1 MRPHPRSASRLRA
14 VTVDALGT
22 LVELEDPVAPLRA
35 ALAERGARRDEPAV
49 RRAFAAEVAHY
60 VPRAH
65 LGRDE
70 RSLAA
75 LREECAAV
83 FLREVE
89 ADLDPAE
96 FAPAFVGALR
106 FRPIEGVHASLD
118 RLRRAGL
125 ALACVSNWDVSLP
138 VTLAE
143 AGLARP
149 FDAVV
154 SSAKAGTPKP
164 DPRIF
169 QVALAALGSAPA
181 EAVHVGDGAVDREGA
196 RAAGLGFEPAP
207 LATLPARLGLEA

>member
-1 MRPHPRSASRLRA
+1 M
-14 VTVDALGT
+14 
-22 LVELEDPVAPLRA
+22 A
-35 ALAERGARRDEPAV
+35 ALAEHGARRDEPAV

-65 LGRDE
+65 IGRDE
-70 RSLAA
+70 RSLAG
-75 LREECAAV
+75 LRKECAGV

-106 FRPIEGVHASLD
+106 FRSIEGVPASLD

-125 ALACVSNWDVSLP
+125 ALACISNWDVSLADA
-138 VTLAE
+138 LAE
-143 AGLARP
+143 AGLADR
-149 FDAVV
+149 FAAIV
-154 SSAKAGTPKP
+154 SSAEAGAPKP

-169 QVALAALGSAPA
+169 ELALAALGAEPA

-196 RAAGLGFEPAP
+196 RAAGLAFEPTP